1 MAAPSAEELANVE
14 EILRALVTGLGVNWN
29 EVETVRR
36 AKTEPAGGARASY
49 PRRMGFLFSLLIVML
64 MVLALVD
71 VVRQPDSVVR
81 NLPKIVW
88 VLLIVFIPI
97 IGVSLWFLL
106 GHEWKRGD
114 GGSFVPGGRA
124 PRRRSQSPST
134 IIVRPAPMTTEEQ
147 LAELE
152 REEAHYA
159 RLAEEQRRRREGDRP
174 ST

>member
-1 MAAPSAEELANVE
+1 
-14 EILRALVTGLGVNWN
+14 
-29 EVETVRR
+29 
-36 AKTEPAGGARASY
+36 
-49 PRRMGFLFSLLIVML
+49 MGFVFSLLIIVL

-114 GGSFVPGGRA
+114 GGSFIPGGLT
-124 PRRRSQSPST
+124 PRRRPRAPST
-134 IIVRPAPMTTEEQ
+134 VVLRPAPKSTEEQ
-147 LAELE
+147 LADLE

-159 RLAEEQRRRREGDRP
+159 RLAEEQRRRREGERP
-174 ST
+174 LDA

>member
-1 MAAPSAEELANVE
+1 
-14 EILRALVTGLGVNWN
+14 
-29 EVETVRR
+29 
-36 AKTEPAGGARASY
+36 
-49 PRRMGFLFSLLIVML
+49 MGFVFSLLIIVL

-106 GHEWKRGD
+106 GHEWKRSD
-114 GGSFVPGGRA
+114 GGSFVPGGLT
-124 PRRRSQSPST
+124 PRRRRPQPTST
-134 IIVRPAPMTTEEQ
+134 IVLRPAQKSTEEQ
-147 LAELE
+147 LADLE

-159 RLAEEQRRRREGDRP
+159 RLAEEQRRRREGERP
-174 ST
+174 LDA